1 MNVLRGWTDRQGEIP
16 PGYLRPSFQPGCLTN
31 LRHHLFTSILS
42 RCSGITTIGMNVPFL
57 DLRPAYR
64 EVQAGLEAAARR
76 VMESGWY
83 VLGEEV
89 EAFERE
95 FAAYCGAK
103 HCVGVGS
110 GLDALILILRAYEI
124 GPGSEVI
131 VPANTYIATWLG
143 ISYAGARPVPV
154 EPNLN
159 THNLDPNRIEAAI
172 TAQTRALMPVHLYGQ
187 PAEMD
192 AIREIAYRHKLKVIE
207 DAAQAH
213 GSLYRGKRV
222 GHLGSAAAFS
232 FYPTKNLGA
241 FGEAGAVV
249 TDDDEIA
256 DRVRILR
263 NYGSRTRYH
272 NEVKGTNSRLDPLQ
286 ASFLRV
292 KLQYLDEWNSRR
304 SKVAGKYL
312 DALKGFPNLI
322 LPSVAV
328 GAEPVWHLFVLRHR
342 NREKLV
348 KHLNDS
354 GVGTLVHYPIPPH
367 LSGAYANEGWKRGDF
382 PLTEELAETVFSIP
396 INPHLDG
403 DAIAYVV
410 QTLREFEN

>member
-1 MNVLRGWTDRQGEIP
+1 MK
-16 PGYLRPSFQPGCLTN
+16 
-31 LRHHLFTSILS
+31 
-42 RCSGITTIGMNVPFL
+42 VPFL
-57 DLRPAYR
+57 DLRPAYK

-76 VMESGWY
+76 VMESGFY

-131 VPANTYIATWLG
+131 VPANTYIATWLA
-143 ISYAGARPVPV
+143 ISYVGARPVPV
-154 EPNLN
+154 EPNFK
-159 THNLDPNRIEAAI
+159 TYNLDPNRIEAGV
-172 TAQTRALMPVHLYGQ
+172 TKQTRAILPVHLYGQ

-192 AIREIAYRHKLKVIE
+192 AIREIAFRHKLKVIE

-213 GSLYRGKRV
+213 GSVYHGKRA
-222 GHLGSAAAFS
+222 GYLGDAGAFS

-241 FGEAGAVV
+241 IGEAGAVV
-249 TDDDEIA
+249 TDDDKIA

-292 KLQYLDEWNSRR
+292 KLQHLDEWNSRR
-304 SKVAGKYL
+304 RKVAGKYL
-312 DALKGFPNLI
+312 EALKGTPDLI
-322 LPSVAV
+322 LPSVAA

-342 NREKLV
+342 HREKLL
-348 KHLNDS
+348 KHLNEAEI
-354 GVGTLVHYPIPPH
+354 GTLVHYPIPPH
-367 LSGAYANEGWKRGDF
+367 LSGAYANEGWKAGDF

-396 INPHLDG
+396 INPHLDD
-403 DAIAYVV
+403 DAIAYVI
-410 QTLREFEN
+410 QTLQGFEM